1 MSGATASGAA
11 AGTGSAASGASS
23 DAGPSDATM
32 GSGVFTLTSPAF
44 VGLADA
50 DASIPKDAAPTIPPV
65 DTCADP
71 TVAPGRPGVS
81 PELDWSGAPAGT
93 MSFVVTLVDLT
104 LNPYNYHWSVWN
116 LPPSITSLPMGVPSG
131 PVGDAG
137 AMQVSFQNGVTH
149 NEYVG
154 PCPAGNLHEY
164 QFSVFALNTPT
175 LPGLTANPT
184 SKEVYTKALAVA
196 IGRATYTGLSN
207 AK

>member
-1 MSGATASGAA
+1 
-11 AGTGSAASGASS
+11 
-23 DAGPSDATM
+23 M

-44 VGLADA
+44 VGLADP

-71 TVAPGRPGVS
+71 NVAPGRPGES

-93 MSFVVTLVDLT
+93 MSYVVTLVDLT
-104 LNPYNYHWSVWN
+104 INGYNYHWSVWD
-116 LPPSITSLPMGVPSG
+116 LPASITSLPMGVPKG
-131 PVGDAG
+131 PVGEAG

-175 LPGLTANPT
+175 LPGLTAMPT
-184 SKEVYTKALAVA
+184 SKEVYTQALKVA